1 MTAAHTALR
10 TIQSNGARSR
20 AWTPK
25 RCLRTGVSA
34 LVAVLLCTAAHAQ
47 YPGKPVR
54 AVVPFAA
61 GAGADIASRF
71 MAEKLG
77 AIWGESVV
85 VENKVGA
92 NSIIGAQQVARAPAD
107 GYTLLVPNDTTLAAN
122 PWLYASLPYAPLKDF
137 APIALIGETP
147 FVLVATPQFPGR
159 SIKELVKMARAKP
172 GAINFGSSGIAS
184 AQHLPM
190 EMLMHSGHIKLMHVP
205 YKSASDA
212 AIGAVSGQ
220 VQVMFAGVSSV
231 LPFLQ
236 SGRLL
241 PLAVSSAERLAV
253 LPEVPTMAESGFPG
267 FRYGAW
273 LGVVAPAATPAAI
286 VNKINTDIGT
296 VLRQPEARKR
306 LIALGF
312 LPAVPSTPEAFRKH
326 IADETVRY
334 GELIRNAG
342 IEQSR

>member
-10 TIQSNGARSR
+10 TIQSNWAR
-20 AWTPK
+20 
-25 RCLRTGVSA
+25 LRTCILKRGVCTGAAA

-47 YPGKPVR
+47 YPEKPVR
-54 AVVPFAA
+54 VVVPFAA

-71 MAEKLG
+71 MTEKLSG
-77 AIWGESVV
+77 MWGKSVV

-92 NSIIGAQQVARAPAD
+92 NSIIGAQQVAREPGD

-122 PWLYASLPYAPLKDF
+122 PWLYASLPYSPLKDF

-147 FVLVATPQFPGR
+147 FVLVASPQFPVR
-159 SIKELVKMARAKP
+159 SVKELVDMARAKP

-190 EMLMHSGHIKLMHVP
+190 EMLVHSAHIKLMHVP

-212 AIGAVSGQ
+212 AIGVVSGQ
-220 VQVMFAGVSSV
+220 IQVMFAGVSSV

-236 SGRLL
+236 SGRLT

-253 LPEVPTMAESGFPG
+253 LPDVPTMAESGFPG

-273 LGVVAPAATPAAI
+273 LGVVAPAATPADI
-286 VNKINTDIGT
+286 VNKINADIGT
-296 VLRQPEARKR
+296 VLRQPEARER

-312 LPAVPSTPEAFRKH
+312 LPAVPSTPEAFRKY

-334 GELIRNAG
+334 GKLIRSAG

>member
-1 MTAAHTALR
+1 MATNHAALR
-10 TIQSNGARSR
+10 AIHFHWTRLKARFPKAVHGIGAITF
-20 AWTPK
+20 A
-25 RCLRTGVSA
+25 A
-34 LVAVLLCTAAHAQ
+34 LLPCTASLAG
-47 YPGKPVR
+47 YPEKPVR
-54 AVVPFAA
+54 VVVPFAA

-71 MAEKLG
+71 MAEKLS
-77 AIWGESVV
+77 AMWGKGVV
-85 VENKVGA
+85 VENQVGA

-122 PWLYASLPYAPLKDF
+122 PWLYAKLPYSPLKDF

-147 FVLVATPQFPGR
+147 FVLVASPRFPAH
-159 SIKELVKMARAKP
+159 SVKELVDMARANP
-172 GAINFGSSGIAS
+172 GAINFGSSGVAS

-190 EMLMHSGHIKLMHVP
+190 EMLMHSANIKLTHVP

-212 AIGAVSGQ
+212 AVGVVSDQ
-220 VQVMFAGVSSV
+220 VQVMFAGVSAV

-236 SGRLL
+236 SGRLVA
-241 PLAVSSAERLAV
+241 LAVGSAERLAV
-253 LPEVPTMAESGFPG
+253 LPQVPTIAESGFPD

-273 LGVVAPAATPAAI
+273 LGFVAPAGTPAAI
-286 VNKINTDIGT
+286 VDKINADIDS
-296 VLRQPEARKR
+296 VLRQPAARER

-312 LPAVPSTPEAFRKH
+312 LPARPAAPEAFRKH

-334 GELIRNAG
+334 GKLIQSAG